1 MRLFQLLIAKFKEDS
16 VKLIRRVRYYFK
28 NLLGKDKVAWVLLL
42 LATSLLAFFIGC
54 FIGYSHVG
62 IKDDSK
68 FITLTIPFLSML
80 GSWVSGVGALF
91 AVVASLY
98 IALRAAR
105 ENTEELDIQY
115 SLVLVPSMYSSTK
128 TEVHASINITNMKR
142 MRSSIQAVSFN
153 FSNNPDLFILVNP
166 AQLIVGKLP
175 HTLEDYGDRLSLVIP
190 KTIFSLVKEKW
201 FMDNCKGEDVGEC
214 TIVVQTTTKRFS
226 KALTSAQTKS
236 FNEQFKEKLTESGV

>member
-1 MRLFQLLIAKFKEDS
+1 M
-16 VKLIRRVRYYFK
+16 KLIRRVKYYFR
-28 NLLGKDKVAWVLLL
+28 NLLGKDKVVWVLLL
-42 LATSLLAFFIGC
+42 LAISLLAFFIGC

-62 IKDDSK
+62 IKDNSK

-80 GSWVSGVGALF
+80 GSWVSGIGALF

-98 IALRAAR
+98 IALRTAR

-115 SLVLVPSMYSSTK
+115 GLVFVPSMYSSTE
-128 TEVHASINITNMKR
+128 TDVEVSINITNMKR
-142 MRSSIQAVSFN
+142 MRSNIQAVSFN

-166 AQLIVGKLP
+166 ALLIAGKIP

-190 KTIFSLVKEKW
+190 RTIFSSVKEKW

-226 KALTSAQTKS
+226 KTLTSAQTKS

>member
-1 MRLFQLLIAKFKEDS
+1 MAKFKGDG
-16 VKLIRRVRYYFK
+16 VKFIRRVRYYFK
-28 NLLGKDKVAWVLLL
+28 SLLVKDKVAWILLL
-42 LATSLLAFFIGC
+42 LAISLLAFFIGC

-62 IKDDSK
+62 IKDDSR

-80 GSWVSGVGALF
+80 GSWISGVGALF

-128 TEVHASINITNMKR
+128 TEVHVSINITNMKR
-142 MRSSIQAVSFN
+142 MRSNIQAVSFN

-166 AQLIVGKLP
+166 AQLIVGKIP
-175 HTLEDYGDRLSLVIP
+175 HTLEDYGDRLSLIIP
-190 KTIFSLVKEKW
+190 RTIFSVVKEKW